1 MTKENYIFMKLFDC
15 ILFRYY
21 YLLILSSLSELKR
34 ELRETVMSQ
43 KPERYHISPEDLV
56 CENFFGKRCDNYH
69 DNSAKRRVVFFGFI
83 GNFSIFFLIP
93 SPLQISL
100 CFSVLCSDF
109 VSFLRLKWGFFIS
122 YPSKFAP

>member
-1 MTKENYIFMKLFDC
+1 MTKENHLFMKLFDR

-56 CENFFGKRCDNYH
+56 CEKFFEKRCDNYH

-93 SPLQISL
+93 SPLQIL
-100 CFSVLCSDF
+100 SVFFGFMLRFCL
-109 VSFLRLKWGFFIS
+109 FL
-122 YPSKFAP
+122 

>member
-56 CENFFGKRCDNYH
+56 CENFFGKRCDKYH

-93 SPLQISL
+93 SPLQIL
-100 CFSVLCSDF
+100 SVFFGFMLRFCF
-109 VSFLRLKWGFFIS
+109 VSPIEVGLLHLL
-122 YPSKFAP
+122 SK